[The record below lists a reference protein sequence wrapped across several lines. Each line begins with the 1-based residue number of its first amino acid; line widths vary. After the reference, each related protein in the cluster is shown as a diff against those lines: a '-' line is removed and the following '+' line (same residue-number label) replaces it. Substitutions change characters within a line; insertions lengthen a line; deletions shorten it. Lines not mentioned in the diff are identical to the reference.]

1 MQTHTHA
8 NTQLYTLT
16 GNRNHKDLNNFSI
29 VSPTQQWE
37 KIMDTPIVSEKKTWV
52 KSRISINSSIS
63 QFKDKIIVCVCVCM
77 YICIV
82 CRKCTRHFF
91 HYCMYNNNNPGLAE
105 TVNGLGCS
113 ISCGR
118 SQRLPTPPS
127 VRPQTSSRG
136 VARPSLIC
144 IWVIFMFEMQP
155 TRSPSSVDAHFTNHT
170 LPLPRLA
177 FRRKFFVFCEHSL
190 SP

>member
-1 MQTHTHA
+1 MGE
-8 NTQLYTLT
+8 NN
-16 GNRNHKDLNNFSI
+16 GNSNSFREKDLSQKSDFYKLKAFLSL
-29 VSPTQQWE
+29 
-37 KIMDTPIVSEKKTWV
+37 KT
-52 KSRISINSSIS
+52 KLLC
-63 QFKDKIIVCVCVCM
+63 VCVCVCM

-127 VRPQTSSRG
+127 VWPQTSSRG